1 VLGAEQLRVVEEG
14 KRMGGGGD
22 PWAAPW
28 TPKVPAQ
35 EARLFAPP
43 QEARDSRLRIF
54 SGTANRP
61 LAQVGFS
68 SFLLCFYHPE
78 KKREIPFHPI
88 FSSMVGSIPA
98 WLDRDNSINS

>member
-1 VLGAEQLRVVEEG
+1 
-14 KRMGGGGD
+14 
-22 PWAAPW
+22 
-28 TPKVPAQ
+28 VPAQ

-68 SFLLCFYHPE
+68 SSSAFHHPE
-78 KKREIPFHPI
+78 KKERYLFIRFLA
-88 FSSMVGSIPA
+88 A
-98 WLDRDNSINS
+98 WLARFLLGWTGIIR